1 MFASVNRRGRVI
13 VVAAGVVLAM
23 TPMASAGASST
34 PTTERAEPAPLVGTE
49 SPDAIAGHYIVV
61 LDDDAAAARVQEV
74 SAIAA
79 AAGGTITSTYDSA
92 LAGFAGAL
100 PVAAV
105 ERVRAAAGVAFVEAD
120 TRVSVPTPIGEA
132 EHEERSATTDD
143 VQRRATWGLDRIDS
157 REGFDWKYRYDF
169 TGAGVTVYVIDTGIR
184 KTHVDFGGRAV
195 HGFTAINDGRGSDD
209 CNGHGTHVAGTVG
222 GQKWGV
228 AKAVTLVAV
237 RVLNCQ
243 GSGSTSGVIDGVDWV
258 TGDARDQSVV
268 NMSLGGPASSAMDA
282 AVAGSIA
289 SGIPYAV
296 AAGNSHEDACGY
308 SPARVSSAITVGATD
323 DLDWD
328 AWFSNYG
335 SCLDLFA
342 PGDYVTSAWKKSDT
356 AKKTISGTSMAS
368 PHVAGVAA
376 LYLEQNPAA
385 TPTQVRDAIVNGSTK
400 NTLTLWDSPGSP
412 NRLLFSR
419 IS

>member
-13 VVAAGVVLAM
+13 AVAAGAVLAM
-23 TPMASAGASST
+23 TPMASAGASSN
-34 PTTERAEPAPLVGTE
+34 PTTERAEPAPLVGTD

-74 SAIAA
+74 IAIAA
-79 AAGGTITSTYDSA
+79 AAGGAITSTYDSA

-120 TRVSVPTPIGEA
+120 TRVSVPTPVGEA
-132 EHEERSATTDD
+132 EQEQRSATTDD

-228 AKAVTLVAV
+228 AKSVTLVAV

-243 GSGSTSGVIDGVDWV
+243 GSGSTSGVIDGVDW
-258 TGDARDQSVV
+258 
-268 NMSLGGPASSAMDA
+268 
-282 AVAGSIA
+282 
-289 SGIPYAV
+289 
-296 AAGNSHEDACGY
+296 
-308 SPARVSSAITVGATD
+308 SPAT
-323 DLDWD
+323 
-328 AWFSNYG
+328 
-335 SCLDLFA
+335 
-342 PGDYVTSAWKKSDT
+342 PVTSRS
-356 AKKTISGTSMAS
+356 
-368 PHVAGVAA
+368 
-376 LYLEQNPAA
+376 
-385 TPTQVRDAIVNGSTK
+385 ST
-400 NTLTLWDSPGSP
+400 
-412 NRLLFSR
+412 
-419 IS
+419 